1 MRGRNVGHAL
11 LCLVLAV
18 SVSGCG
24 KRGGKTASVPEAT
37 PGGPVIAGS
46 QPGGTAD
53 AESTPGGTQPD
64 GNEAERSSRTQIVFP
79 PDPGGQNTEDSP
91 LFRTEPFAL
100 EMALP
105 EGWTARRLAQG
116 AAPAPA
122 MELVSGG
129 TVVG

>member
-53 AESTPGGTQPD
+53 AERG
-64 GNEAERSSRTQIVFP
+64 
-79 PDPGGQNTEDSP
+79 
-91 LFRTEPFAL
+91 
-100 EMALP
+100 
-105 EGWTARRLAQG
+105 
-116 AAPAPA
+116 
-122 MELVSGG
+122 
-129 TVVG
+129 